1 MRICIFEDE
10 EYENLYPLSLTRPV
24 FELKCGQFT
33 LRERILRN
41 FSGVDVSYFMR
52 DYLVPVFSQDKKE
65 VSVNEMQAL
74 KNDDILF
81 INGRWLLSKGELN
94 LTGEEEVGICGEETL
109 YLRVKRKTMKTY
121 FSSSFRK
128 LISSLKQKL
137 KKKEIKARLVTYPW
151 DLIINNSWAL
161 EEDFTFRSNEG
172 VQGKFSS
179 QVVIYGDRN
188 KIFVAKSAK
197 IQPLVFLDC
206 TEGPIYI
213 DEEALIFA
221 HTHIKGPSYIGKKS
235 QILGAHIGE
244 GTSIGP
250 VCRVGGEVEETIIHG
265 FTNKAHQGFFGHS
278 YLGEWINIGA
288 LCTNSDLKND
298 YSSVQLYI
306 EGKLKD
312 SGITKVGSFIGDHTK
327 LGIGCL
333 LNTGTIVGVGSNIVT
348 AGKVLPKFIPS
359 FTWCLNGK
367 FYKGYG
373 LKQIIETAKV
383 VMSRRKVTMSPE
395 EIKMLE
401 EVFKITEKERE
412 KLIEKSKR

>member
-10 EYENLYPLSLTRPV
+10 EYKNLYPLSLTRPV

-109 YLRVKRKTMKTY
+109 YLRVKKKTMKTY

>member
-10 EYENLYPLSLTRPV
+10 GYENLYPLSLTRAV
-24 FELKCGQFT
+24 FDLKCGQVT

-41 FSGVDVSYFMR
+41 FSGVRVSYFLR
-52 DYLVPVFSQDKKE
+52 DYLAPVFSQDKKE

-74 KNDDILF
+74 RNDDILF

-121 FSSSFRK
+121 FSSNFRE
-128 LISSLKQKL
+128 LISSLKQRL
-137 KKKEIKARLVTYPW
+137 KKKEVKARLITYPW
-151 DLIINNSWAL
+151 DLIDNNSWAL
-161 EEDFTFRSNEG
+161 EEDFTFRDNKGIETELP
-172 VQGKFSS
+172 SS
-179 QVVIYGDRN
+179 AVIYGKKDRV
-188 KIFVAKSAK
+188 FVAKSAK
-197 IQPLVFLDC
+197 IQPLVLLDS
-206 TEGPIYI
+206 TKGPIYI
-213 DEEALIFA
+213 DEEATVFA
-221 HTHIKGPSYIGKKS
+221 HSHIKGPSYIGKKS
-235 QILGAHIGE
+235 QILGANIGQ

-250 VCRVGGEVEETIIHG
+250 MCRIGGEIEETIIHG
-265 FTNKAHQGFFGHS
+265 FTNKAHRGFFGHS

-298 YSSVQLYI
+298 YSAVQVYI
-306 EGKLKD
+306 KGKFKD
-312 SGITKVGSFIGDHTK
+312 SGTTKVGSFIGDHTK

-333 LNTGTIVGVGSNIVT
+333 LNTGTVIGVGSNIVT

-359 FTWCLNGK
+359 FTWYLNGK

-383 VMSRRKVTMSPE
+383 VMSRRKVTMSPAD
-395 EIKMLE
+395 IKMLE
-401 EVFKITEKERE
+401 EAFEITREERE